1 MNQTASIPSPD
12 WVQRYEDLRA
22 HTLGSLAVLPGQTW
36 GWALFVRQGMRGWM
50 HAWQD
55 PLRSASDPA
64 GFPHPLPPS
73 LQSAPEATLLLAN
86 MTLRCLN
93 FVL

>member
-1 MNQTASIPSPD
+1 MTNTRSPD

-22 HTLGSLAVLPGQTW
+22 HTLGSLAALQSQAW
-36 GWALFVRQGMRGWM
+36 GLALFVQQGMRGWM
-50 HAWQD
+50 RAWQD
-55 PLRSASDPA
+55 PLHSASDQTRPT
-64 GFPHPLPPS
+64 HPLNPS
-73 LQSAPEATLLLAN
+73 LNSAPEATLLLAN